1 MSKTKPSSLENL
13 QINQF
18 INTKDN
24 FSGNRCCEEQIKVMG
39 QRVNATGVD
48 HCLLSDFHQK
58 VTFNKGLHDE
68 EEKFKYRAWAEL
80 SK

>member
-24 FSGNRCCEEQIKVMG
+24 FSGNRCCEEKIKVMG

-48 HCLLSDFHQK
+48 HCLLSDFQSESD
-58 VTFNKGLHDE
+58 F
-68 EEKFKYRAWAEL
+68 
-80 SK
+80 